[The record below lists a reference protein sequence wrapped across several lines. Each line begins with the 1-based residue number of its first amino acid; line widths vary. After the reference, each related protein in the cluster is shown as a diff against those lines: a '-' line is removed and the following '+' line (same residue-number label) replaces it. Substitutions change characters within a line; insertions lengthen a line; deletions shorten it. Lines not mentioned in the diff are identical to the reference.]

1 MEFRGK
7 LLQPQEVEAYFV
19 IPALRREL
27 AVALKAQGIKP
38 SEISNRLGVTP
49 AAVSQYCHSK
59 RADLDLGEP
68 MRTYIRAAAKR
79 VKNPLSSMTEIQQ
92 LLRIAMREKV
102 MCRVHE
108 KIGTLPKGCAVCFN

>member
-1 MEFRGK
+1 MEVRGK

-27 AVALKAQGIKP
+27 AVALKDQGLKLT
-38 SEISNRLGVTP
+38 EISKRLGVTP
-49 AAVSQYCHSK
+49 AAVSQYCHAK
-59 RADLDLGEP
+59 RADLDLGEL
-68 MRTYIRAAAKR
+68 MRTYIRTAATR
-79 VKNPLSSMTEIQQ
+79 VKDPLSSMTVIQQ
-92 LLRIAMREKV
+92 LLKLALREKV